1 MSFGSD
7 RTVSVT
13 LKAVT
18 AGYVSD
24 LKSASSAT
32 SDFAKNSEKSSAAHS
47 KAMTQVGTG
56 MLVAGAAIAA
66 GIGLAVKSYADF
78 DKELSQVKAVSGA
91 TASEM
96 NSLSNA
102 ALKAGADT
110 KYSASEAANAI
121 GELAKVGISV
131 KDILGGALTG
141 ALNLAA
147 AGSISL
153 ADAATISG
161 QAMKIFKLEG
171 SDVPRIADALAN
183 GANKS
188 AADVTQ
194 LGQALQQA
202 GLLAAQTGLTL
213 EDTVGTLALFADNA
227 LIGSDAGT
235 SLKTMLTRLNPSTE
249 EASTAMRDLGLN
261 FYDASGKFVGIEASA
276 GLLRDRLGN
285 LSDQQRQS
293 ALSTI
298 FGSDAIRAATIL
310 YDQGAAGVRTYV
322 EGVKEQG
329 AAARVAAIN
338 MDNLSGDIEQLKGSI
353 ETGLIRAGSS
363 ANGVLRDLVQGLTGA
378 VNTIAGLPGPVQS
391 VGIGLAAVAAAGL
404 LAGGAFLTLIPK
416 IAATKVAMVELGITS
431 TLVKSLLGGPWG
443 IALAAATIGLGFF
456 IKGQLDAK
464 QRADDLRA
472 SLDQQTGAITDN
484 TRQMVANQLQQK
496 GVFELAKTLGVSLKD
511 VTDAALGQGDAL
523 DRLRSRQEQLTA
535 TATTAFQSSV
545 ASGKG
550 LEELTGKTDM
560 FGRQV
565 QTSAQHTQAQAQ
577 AFGSLFEAVGATSAV
592 LNPQIEAQKQIA
604 DATGTAKGATEGL
617 TKAQL
622 DQVQSADANKKALVD
637 LKDAVKNYG
646 DEVASAR
653 DANRGY
659 EASLDAASESLDTQ
673 RQKLADSR
681 LETLKIKDATDAQK
695 ASALQWADAQ
705 IAAGAGLDISTDA
718 GRRNATAL
726 DGIAQKAKDA
736 AVANFNNGV
745 SVADVTAKMGTAR
758 TAFVDQATKMGM
770 TSQAANTLA
779 DKLGLT
785 SANVG
790 RLTSELNATP
800 RQTTARVDAET
811 AAAQQNVQATAARLD
826 AIDGRRAN
834 TSVSADVGSAL
845 AGISQVQS
853 ALGALRDKTIT
864 LTTNRLD
871 SGTVNPG
878 VAGGGYISGPGTS
891 TSDSIPAYLS
901 NGEYV
906 VKAAA
911 VARYGMTFFHQVNAM
926 RFADG
931 GGVGRVPPAL
941 RPADPITSG
950 PVTFNAYG
958 NDSEAAMRKA
968 LQDWEFQRL

>member
-32 SDFAKNSEKSSAAHS
+32 SDFAKNSEKSAAAHGQ
-47 KAMTQVGTG
+47 AMTQVGQG
-56 MLVAGAAIAA
+56 MLIAGAAIAA

-78 DKELSQVKAVSGA
+78 DKELSDVKAVSGA
-91 TASEM
+91 TATEM
-96 NSLSNA
+96 NSLSAA

-147 AGSISL
+147 AGNISL

-235 SLKTMLTRLNPSTE
+235 SLKTMLTRLNPSTL

-261 FYDASGKFVGIEASA
+261 FYDANGKFVGVEAAA
-276 GLLRDRLGN
+276 GLLHDRLGN

-293 ALSTI
+293 ALATI

-310 YDQGAAGVRTYV
+310 YDQGAAGVHTYV

-338 MDNLSGDIEQLKGSI
+338 MDNLSGDVEQLRGSI

-363 ANGVLRDLVQGLTGA
+363 ANVVLRDLVQGLTGA
-378 VNTIAGLPGPVQS
+378 VNTIADLPGPVQA
-391 VGIGLAAVAAAGL
+391 VGLGLAAIAAAGL

-416 IAATKVAMVELGITS
+416 IAATKIAMVELGVTS
-431 TLVKSLLGGPWG
+431 TLVKSVLGGPLG
-443 IALAAATIGLGFF
+443 LALAAATIGLGFF

-464 QRADDLRA
+464 QQADDLRA

-535 TATTAFQSSV
+535 AGTAAFQSSV

-550 LEELTGKTDM
+550 LEELTGKTDV

-565 QTSAQHTQAQAQ
+565 QTSAQQTQTQAQ
-577 AFGSLFEAVGATSAV
+577 AFGALIEAVGGTSAV
-592 LNPQIEAQKQIA
+592 LNPQIDAQKQIA

-622 DQVQSADANKKALVD
+622 AQVQSADTNKKALD
-637 LKDAVKNYG
+637 ALKQAVKDYG
-646 DEVASAR
+646 TELAGAREAS
-653 DANRGY
+653 RGY
-659 EASLDAASESLDTQ
+659 EESLRTATESLDTQ
-673 RQKLADSR
+673 RKALADQR
-681 LETLKIKDATDAQK
+681 IATLGIKDATDQQRD
-695 ASALQWADAQ
+695 SALRWADAQ
-705 IAAGAGLDISTDA
+705 ITAGAGLDISTEA
-718 GRRNATAL
+718 GSRNQRNL
-726 DGIAQKAKDA
+726 DGIAEKAKNA
-736 AVANFNNGV
+736 AVENFKNGQ
-745 SVADVTAKMGTAR
+745 SIEDVTKKLGSAR
-758 TAFVDQATKMGM
+758 EAFVATGTRMGL
-770 TSQAANTLA
+770 TTQAANTLA
-779 DKLGLT
+779 DQLGLT
-785 SANVG
+785 TSNVS
-790 RLTSELNATP
+790 RLTENLNAVP

-834 TSVSADVGSAL
+834 TSVTADVGSAL
-845 AGISQVQS
+845 FGISQVQT
-853 ALGALRDKTIT
+853 ALGSLRDKTIT

-878 VAGGGYISGPGTS
+878 LAGGGPVYGPGTS

-901 NGEYV
+901 VGEYV

-911 VARYGMTFFHQVNAM
+911 VAKYGMTFFDRVNAM

-931 GGVGRVPPAL
+931 GGVGRVPAAL
-941 RPADPITSG
+941 RPADPIASG